1 MLNSMTGFGRV
12 TKEYE
17 GKNISV
23 EIKSVNHRFFEC
35 SIRTPRGM
43 SYLEE
48 PVKALLNS
56 KVSRGKIE
64 VYIAVETIGEG
75 SIEISYNAD
84 YLSSFLKTLG
94 EISKKFKLKNDVK
107 LSDVAHNK
115 DIFTVK
121 KAEENE
127 EELTSQVL
135 ETLEEA
141 ITQYNE
147 ARAKEGERLRADIVS
162 RLDGIESNVGIIEE
176 RSPETVKE
184 YREKLLLRMQEVL
197 GDSKIDEQRI
207 LTEAAIYADK
217 ITVAE
222 ETTRLRTHIA
232 NFRDLLSGASPIG
245 KKLDFY
251 MQEMNREIN
260 TIGSKCNDISIAKTV
275 VDVKSQLENIR
286 EQIQNIE

>member
-12 TKEYE
+12 SKEYE

-43 SYLEE
+43 TYLEE
-48 PVKALLNS
+48 PVKALMSS

-64 VYIAVETIGEG
+64 VFIGIETVGEG
-75 SIEISYNAD
+75 SIDISYNAD
-84 YLSSFLKTLG
+84 YLASFLKTLG

-127 EELTSQVL
+127 EELTAQVL
-135 ETLEEA
+135 ETLNEA

-147 ARAKEGERLRADIVS
+147 ARAKEGDRLREDILT
-162 RLDGIESNVGIIEE
+162 RLDGIENNVKIVEE

-184 YREKLLLRMQEVL
+184 YREKLLVRMQEVL

-232 NFRDLLSGASPIG
+232 NFRDLLKGSSPIG

-251 MQEMNREIN
+251 MQEMNRETN

-275 VDVKSQLENIR
+275 VEIKSQLENIR

>member
-12 TKEYE
+12 EKEFE

-48 PVKALLNS
+48 PVKAHINS
-56 KVSRGKIE
+56 KVARGKIE
-64 VYIAVETIGEG
+64 VFISVETVGEG

-94 EISKKFKLKNDVK
+94 EISRKFKLKNDVK

-127 EELTSQVL
+127 EELTAQVL
-135 ETLEEA
+135 ETLNEA
-141 ITQYNE
+141 LARYNE
-147 ARAKEGERLRADIVS
+147 AREKEGDRLRADINS
-162 RLDGIESNVGIIEE
+162 RLDGIEANVSIIEA

-222 ETTRLRTHIA
+222 ETTRLRTHIL
-232 NFRDLLSGASPIG
+232 NFRDLLAGSSPIG

-275 VDVKSQLENIR
+275 VEVKSQLENIR